1 MIVDRTIRGFLEELA
16 SSAPTPGGG
25 SAGAF
30 VGAVG
35 AALLAMVGN
44 LTAGK
49 KGYESVDRSMRDL
62 VAQSDRLRSELVA
75 PRGRGR
81 ARVRQR

>member
-1 MIVDRTIRGFLEELA
+1 MVAGRRAPAKVCPEPPSNILEDILTSAMIVDQTIRGFLDELA

-25 SAGAF
+25 SAGALL
-30 VGAVG
+30 GAIG

-49 KGYESVDRSMRDL
+49 KG
-62 VAQSDRLRSELVA
+62 
-75 PRGRGR
+75 
-81 ARVRQR
+81 